1 MDNLIFTS
9 ESVILYERKRI
20 HTLKYEEIICIKT
33 DRPYLVITTAES
45 QQMYIQISLSK
56 VGELLPDY
64 FCLCNQSTIINLTYA
79 YLYEE
84 HNGHFFICLSAML
97 EPFEV
102 SGRCKKNVKNKM
114 LCIKKNRD
122 L

>member
-84 HNGHFFICLSAML
+84 HNGRFFICLSAML

-102 SGRCKKNVKNKM
+102 SRRCKKNVKNKM

>member
-20 HTLKYEEIICIKT
+20 HALKYEEIICIKT
-33 DRPYLVITTAES
+33 DRPYLVITTVES
-45 QQMYIQISLSK
+45 LQMFIQMSLSK

-84 HNGHFFICLSAML
+84 HNGHFFVSLSAML

-102 SGRCKKNVKNKM
+102 SRRCKRNIKNKM
-114 LCIKKNRD
+114 LYINKNRG

>member
-20 HTLKYEEIICIKT
+20 HALKYEEIICI
-33 DRPYLVITTAES
+33 TTVES
-45 QQMYIQISLSK
+45 LQMFIQMSLSK

-84 HNGHFFICLSAML
+84 HNGHFFVSLSAML

-102 SGRCKKNVKNKM
+102 SRRCKRNIKNKM
-114 LCIKKNRD
+114 LYINKNRG

>member
-20 HTLKYEEIICIKT
+20 HALKYEEIICITT
-33 DRPYLVITTAES
+33 DRPYLVITTVES
-45 QQMYIQISLSK
+45 LQMFIQMSLSK

-64 FCLCNQSTIINLTYA
+64 FCLCNQSTIINLT
-79 YLYEE
+79 
-84 HNGHFFICLSAML
+84 
-97 EPFEV
+97 FEV
-102 SGRCKKNVKNKM
+102 SRRCKRNIKNKM
-114 LCIKKNRD
+114 LYINKNRG